1 MRRAILRENPYPREP
16 KKESASAGSGRDESA
31 SAGSG
36 REESASAGSGREDP
50 GRLIPIAHVFGLWA
64 FAVAQPVLDLIGR
77 EPGFLVAHRLTGV
90 PLAALAL
97 GLAVGIPALLAA
109 PLAFPG
115 VHRSSVGRLWLD
127 CMRALLAAAFLLQ
140 LTHGLPVA
148 AALVL
153 AVAGG
158 AGVVFCLRRYR
169 LFSSLVS
176 VTAAAAVVAP
186 LVFLLRPGVSDLFLT
201 GPAVDPGAGVAE
213 APEIPSD
220 TPIVFVVFDELP
232 ISSIQLP
239 DGSIDDRRYPSFAS
253 LSAGA
258 DWYPRALTTSSQTAK
273 AIPTLLTGKL
283 PRPDAIAHYR
293 DHPRNLFSWLG
304 RGGYRIVAYEAF
316 SILCPPAVCDQPPPV
331 GPGERLAAVA
341 DDLGVVYGHLLLPPA
356 LRTGLPEV
364 DQTWTGFRDR
374 RRPGEP
380 EEDAGRRGLH
390 QDVPRVVD
398 SFLLELERSRDGR
411 PALYY
416 LHLNLPHVPFRALPS
431 GREYVPAGAP
441 VIPPGLDDPEVPEDE
456 WLYIQGVQRHILQV
470 GYADRVLGRIMDGL
484 RRIGLYDRAL
494 VVVTA
499 DHGFRAGALRR
510 APTEA
515 DFEELLEVPLFVKR
529 PDQQEGRIVGHVVQ
543 TIDILPTIGEVL
555 AAEPPWEV
563 DGRLLGDAS
572 ERKLTVCCYAPP
584 TPPTLSFGTDPA
596 RRQGTLDRLHR
607 LFGADTAS
615 LPGSGDPFDG
625 VFAAGPRPD
634 LLGGQAADF
643 IGEAPDGESFRDVRA
658 ILTARH
664 SYDDVNPESGFVP
677 SLVGGRIE
685 PDVATGTELAVAV
698 DGIVRATTETFTL
711 GGASRFSA
719 LVPER
724 WLPAGSRRVEI
735 YAIEDGAG
743 EFQGA
748 ARTVLR
754 LLSDAGSPP

>member
-16 KKESASAGSGRDESA
+16 KEESA

-36 REESASAGSGREDP
+36 REESASAGSGREESASAGSGRGNP

-115 VHRSSVGRLWLD
+115 VHRSSMGRLWLD
-127 CMRALLAAAFLLQ
+127 GLRALLATAFLLQ
-140 LTHGLPVA
+140 LTHRLPVA

-158 AGVVFCLRRYR
+158 AGAVFCLRRYR

-186 LVFLLRPGVSDLFLT
+186 LVFLLRPGVHDLFLT
-201 GPAVDPGAGVAE
+201 GPAVDPGGGVAE

-232 ISSIQLP
+232 TSSIQLP

-273 AIPTLLTGKL
+273 AIPTLLTGRL
-283 PRPDAIAHYR
+283 PQPDAIGHYR

-316 SILCPPAVCDQPPPV
+316 SILCPPAVCDQPPLA
-331 GPGERLAAVA
+331 GPGARLAAVA

-380 EEDAGRRGLH
+380 AEDVGRRASTRTF
-390 QDVPRVVD
+390 RVSSTAFSSSWNEVGTT
-398 SFLLELERSRDGR
+398 GR
-411 PALYY
+411 
-416 LHLNLPHVPFRALPS
+416 R
-431 GREYVPAGAP
+431 
-441 VIPPGLDDPEVPEDE
+441 
-456 WLYIQGVQRHILQV
+456 
-470 GYADRVLGRIMDGL
+470 
-484 RRIGLYDRAL
+484 
-494 VVVTA
+494 
-499 DHGFRAGALRR
+499 
-510 APTEA
+510 
-515 DFEELLEVPLFVKR
+515 
-529 PDQQEGRIVGHVVQ
+529 
-543 TIDILPTIGEVL
+543 
-555 AAEPPWEV
+555 
-563 DGRLLGDAS
+563 
-572 ERKLTVCCYAPP
+572 C
-584 TPPTLSFGTDPA
+584 
-596 RRQGTLDRLHR
+596 
-607 LFGADTAS
+607 
-615 LPGSGDPFDG
+615 
-625 VFAAGPRPD
+625 
-634 LLGGQAADF
+634 
-643 IGEAPDGESFRDVRA
+643 
-658 ILTARH
+658 
-664 SYDDVNPESGFVP
+664 
-677 SLVGGRIE
+677 
-685 PDVATGTELAVAV
+685 
-698 DGIVRATTETFTL
+698 TTCT
-711 GGASRFSA
+711 
-719 LVPER
+719 
-724 WLPAGSRRVEI
+724 
-735 YAIEDGAG
+735 
-743 EFQGA
+743 
-748 ARTVLR
+748 
-754 LLSDAGSPP
+754 